1 MEQSVKYMYKDHT
14 KPFEQRAADLVSRF
28 TLPEKVSQ
36 LIFMQKA
43 IPRLGIPEY
52 VWVNECLHGVARAGN
67 ATVFPQAIAMAA
79 TFDTDLVFK
88 IGAAAADEARA
99 KYNLSK
105 KHGGTKIFHGLTF
118 FSPNINIFRDPRWG
132 RGQETFGEDPCLTA
146 KIGTAF
152 VKGLQGNHKKYLK
165 AAACAKHFAVH
176 SGPEKLRHEFNAKIP
191 EKDLFETFL
200 PAFKALVDTGVAG
213 IMGAYNRLNG
223 MPCCAHPR
231 LLLEIARNKWKF
243 KGYITTDGWAV
254 RDFHTGHGVTKNPV
268 ESAALAVNNGCDL
281 IINGLVEDLTAAV
294 REGLLNE
301 QRIDKALYWL
311 FMIRFRLGMFDP
323 PEKDPYRAIDED
335 VINCKKHRQLAK
347 QAAIKS
353 VVMLK
358 NEHNILPLDKNISS
372 ICVVGPNATDT
383 NILLGSYY
391 GVSSR
396 MVTLLEGIAGKVSKN
411 TTVHF
416 YQGCLLNQTNPNPV
430 NWVKGF
436 IEGADV
442 VIAAMGLSPL
452 LEGEFGE
459 AIGAKDFGDRADIAL
474 PKNQIEFIKDI
485 CEIGKPVVLL
495 ISGGSPVAIPEIH
508 NLVAAVLYVWYPGEE
523 GGNAV
528 ADILFGDAV
537 PSGRLPVT
545 VPGSVSDLP
554 AFDDYTMRGR
564 TYRYTEK
571 PPLYPFGFG
580 LSYTRFS
587 YSALAISESS
597 VEIGRKVKV
606 TVSVANQGERVA
618 EEVVQLYI
626 SKLDAPV
633 EVPLCELKDFKRIT
647 LQPKQKKQI
656 AFTITP
662 SMLEYVNNNGQ
673 RILEP
678 GDFLITVGGV
688 SPGDWQKRLG
698 AACTV
703 QKKLKVRALKK

>member
-1 MEQSVKYMYKDHT
+1 MYSDHT
-14 KPFEQRAADLVSRF
+14 KSFEQRVADLISRL

-36 LIFMQKA
+36 LIFINKA

-52 VWVNECLHGVARAGN
+52 VWCNECLHGVARAGN
-67 ATVFPQAIAMAA
+67 ATVFPQAIALGA
-79 TFDTDLVFK
+79 TFDTDLIFK
-88 IGAAAADEARA
+88 LATAISDEARA
-99 KYNLSK
+99 KYNISK

-176 SGPEKLRHEFNAKIP
+176 SGPEKLRHEFDAKIP
-191 EKDLFETFL
+191 EKDLFETYL
-200 PAFKALVDTGVAG
+200 PAFKALVDAGVAG

-231 LLLEIARNKWKF
+231 LLLEIARTKWKF

-281 IINGLVEDLTAAV
+281 IINGLVEDLMAAV

-323 PEKDPYRAIDED
+323 PEKDPYKALGEN

-347 QAAIKS
+347 QAALKS
-353 VVMLK
+353 IVLLK
-358 NEHNILPLDKNISS
+358 NKDNILPLDKNISS
-372 ICVVGPNATDT
+372 ICVVGPNATNTD
-383 NILLGSYY
+383 ILLGSYY

-411 TTVHF
+411 TTIQF
-416 YQGCLLNQTNPNPV
+416 YQGSLLNQANPNPV

-436 IEGADV
+436 IEGSDV

-459 AIGAKDFGDRADIAL
+459 AIGAKNFGDRAGIGL

-485 CEIGKPVVLL
+485 SEVGKPVILL

-508 NLVAAVLYVWYPGEE
+508 DVVAAIVYIWYPGEE

-545 VPGSVSDLP
+545 VPRSVADLP
-554 AFDDYTMRGR
+554 VFNNYAMRGR
-564 TYRYTEK
+564 TYRYMKK

-587 YSALAISESS
+587 YSALTISESP
-597 VEIGRKVKV
+597 VKIGRKVKV
-606 TVSVANQGERVA
+606 TVNVANRGERVA

-626 SKLDAPV
+626 SKLNAPL
-633 EVPLCELKDFKRIT
+633 EVPLYELKDFKRVT
-647 LQPKQKKQI
+647 LKPKQEKQV

-662 SMLEYVNNNGQ
+662 AMLEYVDNSGV

-678 GDFLITVGGV
+678 GDFLITIGGV
-688 SPGDWQKRLG
+688 SPGSWQKELG
-698 AACTV
+698 AARTV
-703 QKKLKVRALKK
+703 QKKLNVSALKK

>member
-1 MEQSVKYMYKDHT
+1 MPMYSDHT
-14 KPFEQRAADLVSRF
+14 KSFEQRVADLISRL

-36 LIFMQKA
+36 LIFINKA

-52 VWVNECLHGVARAGN
+52 VWCNECLHGVARAGN
-67 ATVFPQAIAMAA
+67 ATVFPQAIALGA
-79 TFDTDLVFK
+79 TFDTDLIFK
-88 IGAAAADEARA
+88 LATAISDEARA
-99 KYNLSK
+99 KYNISK

-176 SGPEKLRHEFNAKIP
+176 SGPEKLRHEFDAKIP
-191 EKDLFETFL
+191 EKDLFETYL
-200 PAFKALVDTGVAG
+200 PAFKALVDAGVAG

-231 LLLEIARNKWKF
+231 LLLEIARTKWKF

-281 IINGLVEDLTAAV
+281 IINGLVEDLMAAV

-323 PEKDPYRAIDED
+323 PEKDPYKALGEN

-347 QAAIKS
+347 QAALKS
-353 VVMLK
+353 IVLLK
-358 NEHNILPLDKNISS
+358 NKDNILPLDKNISS
-372 ICVVGPNATDT
+372 ICVVGPNATNTD
-383 NILLGSYY
+383 ILLGSYY

-411 TTVHF
+411 TTIQF
-416 YQGCLLNQTNPNPV
+416 YQGSLLNQANPNPV

-436 IEGADV
+436 IEGSDV

-459 AIGAKDFGDRADIAL
+459 AIGAKNFGDRAGIGL

-485 CEIGKPVVLL
+485 SEVGKPVILL

-508 NLVAAVLYVWYPGEE
+508 DVVAAIVYIWYPGEE

-545 VPGSVSDLP
+545 VPRSVADLP
-554 AFDDYTMRGR
+554 VFNNYAMRGR
-564 TYRYTEK
+564 TYRYMKK

-587 YSALAISESS
+587 YSALTISESP
-597 VEIGRKVKV
+597 VKIGRKVKV
-606 TVSVANQGERVA
+606 TVNVANRGERVA

-626 SKLDAPV
+626 SKLNAPL
-633 EVPLCELKDFKRIT
+633 EVPLYELKDFKRVT
-647 LQPKQKKQI
+647 LKPKQEKQV

-662 SMLEYVNNNGQ
+662 AMLEYVDNSGV

-678 GDFLITVGGV
+678 GDFLITIGGV
-688 SPGDWQKRLG
+688 SPGSWQKELG
-698 AACTV
+698 AARTV
-703 QKKLKVRALKK
+703 QKKLNVSALKK